1 MLWRKSASTP
11 IIFPPL
17 PKAEL
22 SNGAQAVDILN
33 RIDALYDLHS
43 WDFWMPRSGAYRCP
57 STIFWRPVMARPE
70 GSRGFYREVRLY
82 QEHHG
87 TGSFTQRTF
96 VPAGGLCELNVNH
109 SADSFRV
116 DLEFCRREI
125 ESDMEITWWVETG
138 ARGDSPRPGFRHMP
152 KMGAPGTV
160 STAANHTGAADK
172 DAALTHHGHGGA
184 ATLAASPCRARGC
197 PVGRDLGPGSHSPWQ
212 STELS
217 SRGR

>member
-1 MLWRKSASTP
+1 MADSRRLSFASWSSPHAMLIRMIWLVLPAILAASQADHALAQERIDTNNFSAAA
-11 IIFPPL
+11 
-17 PKAEL
+17 KAEL

-33 RIDALYDLHS
+33 RIDALFDPVFVGFLDAKVRRLQVSLYDFFGDQLWPS
-43 WDFWMPRSGAYRCP
+43 PKGAE
-57 STIFWRPVMARPE
+57 A
-70 GSRGFYREVRLY
+70 FYREVRLY

-152 KMGAPGTV
+152 QNGELLVLFPPPPITQEQLIKMLP
-160 STAANHTGAADK
+160 
-172 DAALTHHGHGGA
+172 
-184 ATLAASPCRARGC
+184 
-197 PVGRDLGPGSHSPWQ
+197 
-212 STELS
+212 
-217 SRGR
+217 